1 MTVIQERTAE
11 WQQMLQDEF
20 DEFVVKFMTREG
32 IGGDTVN
39 YRTRCVSECAEC
51 VEAADHNGRT
61 LLHWAT
67 IDGDIEAIKFFVSH
81 GADVNEKC
89 GLGNTPLHWVVCLWS
104 DIGNNFIDFFVSAGA
119 RVNTKNRCGHT
130 PLHLAAFYGRRKSAE
145 LLISAGAK
153 INTKSRS
160 GHTPLHLAVYHVDVL
175 EFLISAGA
183 DINAR
188 SHNGNTPLH
197 EAVWVG
203 SLEAVK
209 ILVAAGADTDAENEY
224 DATPFEL
231 AESNGQEEIAGFLL
245 ELS

>member
-1 MTVIQERTAE
+1 MTVIHEQTAA

-20 DEFVVKFMTREG
+20 DEFVVKFLPREG
-32 IGGDTVN
+32 IGESTVS
-39 YRTRCVSECAEC
+39 YRTRCVLECAEC
-51 VEAADHNGRT
+51 VEAVDHNGRT
-61 LLHWAT
+61 LLHWAS

-89 GLGNTPLHWVVCLWS
+89 GLGNTPLHWVTCLWN
-104 DIGNNFIDFFVSAGA
+104 DIGSDFIDFLVSSGA
-119 RVNTKNRCGHT
+119 RVNTKNKNGHT
-130 PLHLAAFYGRRKSAE
+130 PLHMAAFYGRRKSAE
-145 LLISAGAK
+145 LLISVGAK
-153 INTKSRS
+153 TNAKSRS

-175 EFLISAGA
+175 QFLIDSGA

-188 SHNGNTPLH
+188 SNNSNTPLH

-224 DATPFEL
+224 DTTPFEL

>member
-1 MTVIQERTAE
+1 MTVIQEQTAA
-11 WQQMLQDEF
+11 WQQKLQDEF
-20 DEFVVKFMTREG
+20 DEFVVKFLPREG
-32 IGGDTVN
+32 IDESTVS
-39 YRTRCVSECAEC
+39 YRARCVLECAEC

-61 LLHWAT
+61 LLHWAA

-89 GLGNTPLHWVVCLWS
+89 GLGNTPLHWVTCLWNDS
-104 DIGNNFIDFFVSAGA
+104 DNCLIDFLVSVGS
-119 RVNTKNRCGHT
+119 RVNTKNKDGHT
-130 PLHLAAFYGRRKSAE
+130 PLHLAAFYGRLKSAE
-145 LLISAGAK
+145 LLISIGAK
-153 INTKSRS
+153 INAKSRS

-175 EFLISAGA
+175 QFLIDSGA

-188 SHNGNTPLH
+188 SHNGSTPLH
-197 EAVWVG
+197 EAVWVS

-209 ILVAAGADTDAENEY
+209 ILVAAGADTETENEY

-231 AESNGQEEIAGFLL
+231 AESNGQAEIAGFLL